1 MDYGGLRRG
10 EIQIWPFVGLGICA
24 RFGVITAV
32 FAEDIS
38 RLECEAELLGEYFP
52 TFRKI
57 IFRFELSIFT
67 FIYISGVSKSIE
79 FCYQLHVCQFF
90 LKKDCAHS

>member
-10 EIQIWPFVGLGICA
+10 EIQIWPFVSLGICA

-32 FAEDIS
+32 LLKIC

-57 IFRFELSIFT
+57 IFRFELSVST
-67 FIYISGVSKSIE
+67 FIYLWV
-79 FCYQLHVCQFF
+79 Q
-90 LKKDCAHS
+90 